1 MNFDGQAVLLL
12 SCILAF
18 FLNYSIFLN
27 TTLNSA
33 VTQTICGN
41 LKVRLLIYIGSRAD
55 LDCLSMLVDSFL
67 LLVGS
72 FHDCI
77 WLDGIWWP
85 PFRSRECIHI
95 HIYI

>member
-1 MNFDGQAVLLL
+1 MLCFDSWYFVNEQVVMLM

-41 LKVRLLIYIGSRAD
+41 LKVCSLINLIILLN
-55 LDCLSMLVDSFL
+55 FL
-67 LLVGS
+67 IHLTRSKLQLEKVQSLLNGK
-72 FHDCI
+72 
-77 WLDGIWWP
+77 
-85 PFRSRECIHI
+85 
-95 HIYI
+95 